1 MRSSSFIARI
11 LLLSVL
17 FSSVA
22 PSLQLLTDSEDFYMV
37 FVLEAEDEKES
48 EESKKTHDL
57 FLALTSEASKSIIAV
72 HTIPVTSVQSIVAV
86 SLSLENPP
94 PEV

>member
-17 FSSVA
+17 FSTVA

-37 FVLEAEDEKES
+37 FVLETEDEKES
-48 EESKKTHDL
+48 EESKKAHDL
-57 FLALTSEASKSIIAV
+57 FLDFTSETSNSIIAV
-72 HTIPVTSVQSIVAV
+72 RTIPVTSDQFIVAV